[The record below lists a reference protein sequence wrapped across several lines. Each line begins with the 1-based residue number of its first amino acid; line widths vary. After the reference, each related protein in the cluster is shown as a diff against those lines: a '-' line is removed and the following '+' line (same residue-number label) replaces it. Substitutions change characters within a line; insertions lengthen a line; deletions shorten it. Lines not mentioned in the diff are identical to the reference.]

1 MAEARQNGKSGKRGV
16 VAEAFLL
23 GVFSLLGLVFFRL
36 QVLRS
41 STFELRSQENRL
53 RAITVPAPRG
63 TIYDR
68 HGRIIAEN
76 VPGYSISLLPGS
88 SDTLRATLDRL
99 APYVRLSEAEREVLL
114 AKYSRFPNQPL
125 VVRDDA
131 SFAEVSAVE
140 ERRPEFPRAVVE
152 MRPRRHYP
160 AAGAIGHVVGY
171 VGEISEAELEQP
183 EYLGYD
189 PGRIV
194 GKDGIE
200 RQYEGTLGGVPGVRF
215 VEVNALGSIVGDFG
229 PRPAIE
235 VRPGTDL
242 TLGLDLA
249 LQQYADSIFPEGMRG
264 GVVALDPSS
273 GDVLVLYS
281 HPTFDPNAF
290 IGGIDAGLWR
300 SLQED
305 PARPLLN
312 RVSAASYPPGSTF
325 KLLVAAAGM
334 ANGKLSISS
343 YMPKPCTGGL
353 LFGNRYF
360 RCWKVHGWLN
370 LAGAIKESCNV
381 YFYQAALRVG
391 LDDLL
396 AAATRYGFQG
406 PTGIDLPYETSGVFP
421 SSREWYDERYGP
433 RGWTQSVVLNL
444 AIGQGEN
451 QQSLLRM
458 AQFYSALATGGSPIV
473 PHIVRSE
480 GLAGRRA
487 TWGLD
492 LTEARRR
499 QLVAALT
506 AVVNE
511 SGGTAYPY
519 RSTRWRIAGKT
530 GTAQNPQGLPHSWFV
545 GFAPPENPEIVI
557 AAIVEFGHPDN
568 TVPLAVPYAI
578 GIVERYLDSLY
589 PEVPSRTV
597 ALAEEPP
604 TAAAGVDEA
613 ESELDRGVSD
623 GDTP

>member
-1 MAEARQNGKSGKRGV
+1 MAETGQNGKSRRRGV
-16 VAEAFLL
+16 AAEGFLL
-23 GVFSLLGLVFFRL
+23 AVFALLGLVFFRL

-99 APYVRLSEAEREVLL
+99 APYVHLSEAERDALL
-114 AKYSRFPNQPL
+114 AKYARFPNQPL

-131 SFAEVSAVE
+131 SFAEVSAIE

-160 AAGAIGHVVGY
+160 AAQAIAHLVGY
-171 VGEISEAELEQP
+171 VGEISAAELERP

-200 RQYEGTLGGVPGVRF
+200 RQYEATLGGVPGVRF

-229 PRPAIE
+229 PRPTIE

-249 LQQYADSIFPEGMRG
+249 LQQYVDSTFPEGMRG

-290 IGGIDAGLWR
+290 IGGIDVGLWR
-300 SLQED
+300 SLRDD
-305 PARPLLN
+305 PALPLLN
-312 RVSAASYPPGSTF
+312 RVSTASYPPGSIF
-325 KLLVAAAGM
+325 KLVVAAAGM
-334 ANGKLSISS
+334 ADGKLSISS
-343 YMPKPCTGGL
+343 YMPTTCGGGL
-353 LFGNRYF
+353 AYGNRFF
-360 RCWKVHGWLN
+360 RCWKPGGHGLLP
-370 LAGAIKESCNV
+370 LARAIQESCNV
-381 YFYQAALRVG
+381 YFYQAGMRVG
-391 LDDLL
+391 LDGLL
-396 AAATRYGFQG
+396 AAATRYGFHD

-421 SSREWYDERYGP
+421 PSREWFDERYGT

-444 AIGQGEN
+444 SIGQGEN

-511 SGGTAYPY
+511 PGGTAYAY

-530 GTAQNPQGLPHSWFV
+530 GTSQNPQGLPHSWFV

-568 TVPLAVPYAI
+568 QVSLAVPYGI
-578 GIVERYLDSLY
+578 GILERYLDSLY
-589 PEVPSRTV
+589 PEVPF
-597 ALAEEPP
+597 P
-604 TAAAGVDEA
+604 
-613 ESELDRGVSD
+613 RGVSD
-623 GDTP
+623 AYTP